1 MIGNITDWAILA
13 VVVIVLFG
21 GAKKI
26 PELARSMGKA
36 MGEFKKGQV
45 EIEKEVA
52 DIRSSFEATPTAKS
66 MSQQSV
72 KDAVPQA
79 HQPVNEDRE
88 YARRRITQLEDELK
102 ELKEKTGV

>member
-1 MIGNITDWAILA
+1 LIGSITDWGILA

-36 MGEFKKGQV
+36 MGEFKKGQA

-52 DIRSSFEATPTAKS
+52 DLRASIDSPTPAKGIT
-66 MSQQSV
+66 QQSV

-88 YARRRITQLEDELK
+88 YARRRITQLEEELK
-102 ELKEKTGV
+102 ELKEKTGA

>member
-36 MGEFKKGQV
+36 MGEFRKGQA

-52 DIRSSFEATPTAKS
+52 DIRASTDITAPAKN

-72 KDAVPQA
+72 KDATPQA
-79 HQPVNEDRE
+79 HKQVNEDTE
-88 YARRRITQLEDELK
+88 YDRRRISQLEEELK
-102 ELKEKTGV
+102 ELKEKAGA